1 MDSKNKTKKRCP
13 KGQRRNKKT
22 GRCKKYTKPESKPKL
37 VVKEKTPIEELLTLH
52 PMKLDS
58 PTKTRKRCPNGFRK
72 DPKSGEC
79 VEKGDKTRKNKDKK
93 QIVIPS
99 QTPPV
104 LVSLRKSLP
113 KLPDKAEDIDLTVRK
128 TPSPAL
134 ITHLKSLSPSIN
146 LQLPPNRKDDKRKML
161 FGPNDTCNFFD
172 TFKFF
177 NKINTRA
184 GDGGPKVYIENATDK
199 TEGTCA
205 NYRSALAQ
213 KFLLHNLTATTKS
226 LDWKNIIAPKQVLS
240 NCWFNTFFMTAFVSD
255 KGRKFYKFFRYFMIT
270 GKDSLTGK
278 SIYDV
283 NNPDTALIMNIFANL
298 NLCIE
303 ACLMGDSVIVD
314 LDTNELIYGLYEAFK
329 KIKPVKRVI
338 HGRVISEKRGFVDKG
353 KSNNPLSFY
362 RAFLSKIPFTNF
374 IAPYEFYL
382 SDYHAYPEQ
391 AEAGIS
397 QNKPDLICIHRV
409 NKDKVAV
416 KNVEEIKVGDL
427 EYKLDSV
434 ISRNLKSHHFCACIT
449 VNGVELGFDGNSFSK
464 LTPFKWRE
472 LINKSKVWGFE
483 GVRERWNFKKNYH
496 IFYYY
501 RVK

>member
-1 MDSKNKTKKRCP
+1 S
-13 KGQRRNKKT
+13 
-22 GRCKKYTKPESKPKL
+22 
-37 VVKEKTPIEELLTLH
+37 KTP
-52 PMKLDS
+52 PA
-58 PTKTRKRCPNGFRK
+58 
-72 DPKSGEC
+72 
-79 VEKGDKTRKNKDKK
+79 
-93 QIVIPS
+93 
-99 QTPPV
+99 

-113 KLPDKAEDIDLTVRK
+113 KLPDKPADIDLSKPK

-134 ITHLKSLSPSIN
+134 VTHLKSLSPSIN
-146 LQLPPNRKDDKRKML
+146 LELPPNRRDDKRKL
-161 FGPNDTCNFFD
+161 IFGTNDSCNFFD
-172 TFKFF
+172 SFKFS

-184 GDGGPKVYIENATDK
+184 KDGGPNVFVDGKCVNFK
-199 TEGTCA
+199 TA
-205 NYRSALAQ
+205 PAQ
-213 KFLLHNLTATTKS
+213 KALLHNLTATGKK
-226 LDWKNIIAPKQVLS
+226 LDWKNIIAPKQALS

-278 SIYDV
+278 PLFDLD
-283 NNPDTALIMNIFANL
+283 NPDTALITNIFANL

-314 LDTNELIYGLYEAFK
+314 LDTNELIYALFEAFK
-329 KIKPVKRVI
+329 KSKPIRQNV
-338 HGRVISEKRGFVDKG
+338 HGRIISEKRGFVDKG

-362 RAFLSKIPFTNF
+362 RSFLTRIPFTNF

-382 SDYHAYPEQ
+382 SDYHTFPEQ
-391 AEAGIS
+391 AKAGIT
-397 QNKPDLICIHRV
+397 QNKPDLICVHRV

-416 KNVEEIKVGDL
+416 KNLEEIKVGDL

-449 VNGVELGFDGNSFSK
+449 VNGVELAFDGNSFSK
-464 LTPFKWRE
+464 LTPFSWRKI
-472 LINKSKVWGFE
+472 LNKSKVWGFE
-483 GVRERWNFKKNYH
+483 GVREQWNFKKNYH